1 MPSLLTVP
9 ALLGVSHHKHCVTM
23 FNASLHSCTKK
34 YFNSIALFNRS
45 VLDALL
51 CPLSYTKRAKFSKN
65 CSNWPDKIEFR
76 YIMCEFFPSIENM
89 QLRFLS
95 FPFCPTSC
103 SSSNNAHLTGI
114 LHLTNIS
121 HLTIFHL
128 PIPHRFYLDPL
139 ARTETIC
146 WGTKVLKLSDGILSP
161 F

>member
-1 MPSLLTVP
+1 M
-9 ALLGVSHHKHCVTM
+9 SHHKHCVTM
-23 FNASLHSCTKK
+23 SNASLHSCTKK

-45 VLDALL
+45 ILEALL
-51 CPLSYTKRAKFSKN
+51 CPLSYTQRAKFSKN
-65 CSNWPDKIEFR
+65 CRNWPDKIEFR

-121 HLTIFHL
+121 HL

-146 WGTKVLKLSDGILSP
+146 WGTKVLKLSDGVLSTKRYRLYMERCGK
-161 F
+161 